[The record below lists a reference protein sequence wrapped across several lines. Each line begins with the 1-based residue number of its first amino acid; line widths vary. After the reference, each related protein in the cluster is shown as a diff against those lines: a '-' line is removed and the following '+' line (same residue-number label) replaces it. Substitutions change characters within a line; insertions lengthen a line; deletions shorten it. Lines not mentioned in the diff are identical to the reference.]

1 MIVLLSPAKTLD
13 YETPLP
19 FEDHTQP
26 AYLKQSGELV
36 DLLKQATPEDLSEL
50 MGISHELAVLNVNRF
65 QAWTRPFNLDNA
77 KQAIYAFKGDVY
89 EGLDAY
95 TLDLEDLQFAQR
107 HLRIL
112 SGLYGILRP
121 LDLMRPYRLEM
132 GTRLKNAVGSNLYQ
146 FWGATQTDHLNK
158 TLAELRL
165 ISPDEENT
173 IVNLASNEYFK
184 SVKPAKLNARVVTPS
199 FLDRKG
205 ASYKMISFYA
215 KRARGLMARFIIQRQ
230 LREPAELEQFD
241 LEGYRFDPTRSQL
254 DAPVFIRDPA

>member
-13 YETPLP
+13 FETPLP

-26 AYLKQSGELV
+26 AYLKQSSELV

-50 MGISHELAVLNVNRF
+50 MGISHDLAVLNVNRY

-112 SGLYGILRP
+112 SGLYGILKP

-146 FWGATQTDHLNK
+146 FWGTTQTNHLNK
-158 TLAELRL
+158 ALNELRL
-165 ISPDEENT
+165 ISPDEDNT
-173 IVNLASNEYFK
+173 IINLASTEYFK
-184 SVKPAKLNARVVTPS
+184 SVKVAKLKARVVTPA

-215 KRARGLMARFIIQRQ
+215 KRARGLMARYIIQEQ
-230 LREPAELEQFD
+230 LREPSELEQFD
-241 LEGYRFDPTRSQL
+241 LEGYRFDPTRSQP